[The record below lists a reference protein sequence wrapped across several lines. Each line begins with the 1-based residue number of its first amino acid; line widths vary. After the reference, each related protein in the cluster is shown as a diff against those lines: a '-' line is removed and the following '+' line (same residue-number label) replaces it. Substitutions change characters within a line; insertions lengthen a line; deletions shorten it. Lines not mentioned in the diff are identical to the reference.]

1 MHEARLPGSLDRPPK
16 KETQLSWMKD
26 VFDCNRGYGGNL
38 LLLYHGLYEG
48 CEDSVDVTK
57 SGQMPPGYEILEHI
71 VYD

>member
-1 MHEARLPGSLDRPPK
+1 
-16 KETQLSWMKD
+16 MKD

-57 SGQMPPGYEILEHI
+57 SGQIPPGYEILEHI